1 MKNKCSKYKFDFK
14 HIFFPS
20 KFIFDRLCKIEDKRN
35 LFIISIVRL
44 ILYIYINIIFN
55 NIFYYLKSNIIL
67 KLFLYIIYS
76 ILITTT
82 LINLVIIFQVYR
94 KKIN

>member
-1 MKNKCSKYKFDFK
+1 MKNKCSKYKFNFK
-14 HIFFPS
+14 HLFIPS
-20 KFIFDRLCKIEDKRN
+20 KIIFNNVCNIEDKRN
-35 LFIISIVRL
+35 LFIVSVVRL
-44 ILYIYINIIFN
+44 IIYIYINIIFN
-55 NIFYYLKSNIIL
+55 NIFYFLKSNMVM

-76 ILITTT
+76 ILLTTT

>member
-1 MKNKCSKYKFDFK
+1 MKNKCSKYEFDFK

-20 KFIFDRLCKIEDKRN
+20 KLILDRLCKIEDKRN
-35 LFIISIVRL
+35 LFIVSVIRL
-44 ILYIYINIIFN
+44 IVYIYLNIIFN
-55 NIFYYLKSNIIL
+55 NIFYYLKSNIVL

-76 ILITTT
+76 ILLTTT